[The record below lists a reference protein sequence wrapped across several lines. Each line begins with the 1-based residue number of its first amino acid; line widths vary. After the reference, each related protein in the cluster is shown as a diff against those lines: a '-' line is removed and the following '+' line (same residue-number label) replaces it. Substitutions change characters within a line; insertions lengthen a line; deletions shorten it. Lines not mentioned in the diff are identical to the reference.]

1 MDDAARARDPS
12 FTFTTFLKV
21 PYVWA
26 VSATTTAHLSDE
38 VRWSHQVGGR
48 LKLIQASCAD
58 DSESARCDHLA
69 EQLEREIRDLAPG
82 KRRAFLQALEEQFPA
97 WEAAPGAAAQRPV
110 EEAPD
115 ALANRLAEMAPYL
128 STEQKKALG
137 EHLHDS
143 GFAVAQRVPVAS
155 AGTPPQFQ
163 EVPVELQRK
172 LGVDTG
178 GSLDPDRVLRLIA
191 VLADLAVTLDQVA
204 WNVWKSL
211 APKSPVRREGGAAG
225 DFRRI
230 GGPYLLGDK
239 EVSTAQIN
247 LVIDKTR
254 QLIAGLLAA
263 IGATGETF
271 ARQHLARFSPDAIKQ
286 LAEEESGFFVG
297 PEQKCWRKYVALFN
311 ELSGLKVEKEISAG
325 IVKYAEDLILG
336 GARSAG
342 AGD

>member
-1 MDDAARARDPS
+1 M
-12 FTFTTFLKV
+12 
-21 PYVWA
+21 YEA
-26 VSATTTAHLSDE
+26 VSATMTAHLSDE
-38 VRWSHQVGGR
+38 ARWAHQVGAR
-48 LKLIQASCAD
+48 LKLVQAGFAE
-58 DSESARCDHLA
+58 DSEAARRDYLA
-69 EQLEREIRDLAPG
+69 EELDRAVKELAPG
-82 KRRAFLQALEEQFPA
+82 KRRSFLQALEERFPT
-97 WEAAPGAAAQRPV
+97 WDTSPGSPTPTSA
-110 EEAPD
+110 EEAPE
-115 ALANRLAEMAPYL
+115 ALADRLAEMAPYL

-137 EHLHDS
+137 EHLQNA
-143 GFAVAQRVPVAS
+143 GFVVLQDVVVPSKAS
-155 AGTPPQFQ
+155 TPQFQ
-163 EVPVELQRK
+163 EIPVELQRK
-172 LGVDTG
+172 LGIDAG
-178 GSLDPDRVLRLIA
+178 ANLDSDRVLRLIA

-225 DFRRI
+225 DFRKI

-263 IGATGETF
+263 VGATGETF
-271 ARQHLARFSPDAIKQ
+271 ARQHLARFSPDAIKR

-311 ELSGLKVEKEISAG
+311 DLSGLKVEKEISAG

-336 GARSAG
+336 GTRSPG